1 MGQLPKTNTENQDLC
16 ENKLNFRKNF
26 TPLWTAVSKARNFD
40 PYRWEK
46 GTFQP
51 KLDFV
56 DYIPKYVFL
65 VIHQKECKTRIFLS
79 HLLSLY
85 LAMLKSK
92 DATIH

>member
-1 MGQLPKTNTENQDLC
+1 MKFNVGGQKTHKLVNVVYERPLILAS
-16 ENKLNFRKNF
+16 ENKLNCSFRKNF

-56 DYIPKYVFL
+56 DYISMY
-65 VIHQKECKTRIFLS
+65 S
-79 HLLSLY
+79 
-85 LAMLKSK
+85 
-92 DATIH
+92 